1 MFHRKNNRLG
11 NKELYQ
17 KNNWYFITLVEASRK
32 CIFSSISR
40 TEVACNSPKIFE
52 SCSGI
57 VHNPFLN
64 IEQNSI
70 SNYNVETQPNTG
82 KIEQAPDYELQ
93 VTPLLSEI
101 GKVIE
106 SNWFYLE
113 TLFSDISLKDF
124 VIMPNHIHF
133 ILELGN
139 NPSWKNLQKPTD
151 LGNIIKAL
159 KSKSVVDSKKLGIF
173 HDSTFWQRSYYDHII
188 RDESELLR
196 IREYIRDNPKQW
208 ELDILNPINE
218 RKYKEK
224 FSKH

>member
-11 NKELYQ
+11 IKELYQ
-17 KNNWYFITLVEASRK
+17 KNNWYFITLVEANRK
-32 CIFSSISR
+32 CIFSTI
-40 TEVACNSPKIFE
+40 E
-52 SCSGI
+52 SSGV

-64 IEQNSI
+64 IEQNTI
-70 SNYNVETQPNTG
+70 SNSNVEIQTNTAKVEQKPNS
-82 KIEQAPDYELQ
+82 ELQ
-93 VTPLLSEI
+93 ATPLLNESTPLLSEI

-139 NPSWKNLQKPTD
+139 NPAWKNLQKPTD

-188 RDESELLR
+188 KDESELLR
-196 IREYIRDNPKQW
+196 IREYIRNNPMQW

-218 RKYKEK
+218 KKYKEK
-224 FSKH
+224 FNKL